1 MERSRIALALT
12 GVVVLGAVGTAS
24 ANDGIAR
31 PVDGSACRAEARQP
45 QREPDVD
52 GDGRGDLVLETDGD
66 ERTGIDTGRIAVR
79 YGGGARTAHL
89 TQEDFGL
96 HGQREPVGGS
106 ATGIP
111 AVADLDGD
119 GAADIVTGA
128 LPAVH
133 WGGPHAA
140 APTRLRFPYAPDAD
154 VEHPPVTGDFDGD
167 GHPDLAS
174 LRVDGDHARLVVLH
188 GPFTREGRPAR
199 TEVRRSPDHAAPA
212 FASGLTLV
220 AAEATGDG
228 VDDLVEYEPGA
239 HGTPYLLPGKRGG
252 GFGAARTLPPGD
264 ALAVGDYD
272 GDGLPDLAIGDSG
285 VPDDDGE
292 TPVAD
297 RRGRVLVVYGKDRAH
312 PVVLEGGAP
321 RGGFGLGVLTA
332 DLDGDGCDDLAV
344 RAAPDRW
351 LETDTLTVLR
361 GGSAH
366 GLGSAPWRRIGGSPV
381 LAERAVEAGDGRQEL
396 LVREGEVGDD
406 GNWRNVRWR
415 RVGSAS

>member
-1 MERSRIALALT
+1 M
-12 GVVVLGAVGTAS
+12 
-24 ANDGIAR
+24 
-31 PVDGSACRAEARQP
+31 
-45 QREPDVD
+45 
-52 GDGRGDLVLETDGD
+52 
-66 ERTGIDTGRIAVR
+66 
-79 YGGGARTAHL
+79 
-89 TQEDFGL
+89 
-96 HGQREPVGGS
+96 
-106 ATGIP
+106 
-111 AVADLDGD
+111 
-119 GAADIVTGA
+119 
-128 LPAVH
+128 
-133 WGGPHAA
+133 
-140 APTRLRFPYAPDAD
+140 
-154 VEHPPVTGDFDGD
+154 
-167 GHPDLAS
+167 
-174 LRVDGDHARLVVLH
+174 
-188 GPFTREGRPAR
+188 
-199 TEVRRSPDHAAPA
+199 
-212 FASGLTLV
+212 
-220 AAEATGDG
+220 
-228 VDDLVEYEPGA
+228 
-239 HGTPYLLPGKRGG
+239 
-252 GFGAARTLPPGD
+252 
-264 ALAVGDYD
+264 
-272 GDGLPDLAIGDSG
+272 
-285 VPDDDGE
+285 PDDDGE